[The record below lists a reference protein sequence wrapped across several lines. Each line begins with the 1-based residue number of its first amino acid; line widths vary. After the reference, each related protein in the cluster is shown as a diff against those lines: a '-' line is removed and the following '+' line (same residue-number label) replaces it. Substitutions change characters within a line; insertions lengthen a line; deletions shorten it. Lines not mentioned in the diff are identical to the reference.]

1 MGEFHCAEEDVSGWW
16 FNACSAANFNGRK
29 PARGLKEYDDG
40 ILWNTWTH
48 DKWESLMTT
57 KMWVSSPGK
66 LQIYREA
73 FGEIE
78 DPNDPIY
85 LDYNEENSESSSSL
99 FDDYSS
105 SSRTDDNDY

>member
-1 MGEFHCAEEDVSGWW
+1 M
-16 FNACSAANFNGRK
+16 
-29 PARGLKEYDDG
+29 
-40 ILWNTWTH
+40 LWNTWTH

-66 LQIYREA
+66 LQIYRET

-78 DPNDPIY
+78 DPNDPID

-99 FDDYSS
+99 FDDYNRISS
-105 SSRTDDNDY
+105 FSRTDDDY